1 MRKALFILLMVALVP
16 LRGALAATPLELR
29 AAAISEQLRC
39 LVCQNQSIAESDAPL
54 ALDLRK
60 QVREKLAQGASERE
74 VIDFM
79 TQRYGDFVLYKP
91 PVKPATLLL
100 WFGPLLLLLAGMGLL
115 VRRVGRDGPQCAPCE
130 EAVRLLHGGP
140 T

>member
-1 MRKALFILLMVALVP
+1 MLKALFVVLMVMLVP

-29 AAAISEQLRC
+29 TAAISEQLRC

-54 ALDLRK
+54 ALDLRR

-100 WFGPLLLLLAGMGLL
+100 WFGPLLLLLAGMGTL
-115 VRRVGRDGPQCAPCE
+115 VRRVGRAGPQCAPCE
-130 EAVRLLHGGP
+130 EAVRLLNGGP